1 MDLDFKQYIQYG
13 KHSMQA
19 YRYIKKIWRWKKRLH
34 IGKKRKKQKNAP
46 MILVVQTQKKP
57 KTIKIHH
64 TKLLGQ
70 IVWAVKNRYF

>member
-13 KHSMQA
+13 KYGLQVYQH
-19 YRYIKKIWRWKKRLH
+19 IKKIWRLKKRLH
-34 IGKKRKKQKNAP
+34 IGKKRKKYKKFP
-46 MILVVQTQKKP
+46 MIFVVQTEKKP

-70 IVWAVKNRYF
+70 MLWAVKNRYF